1 MNTTDERNNE
11 TTTNE
16 STGFVWSARVSVAMG
31 FILAVALAAAKFAP
45 MLAAPLEWQH

>member
-1 MNTTDERNNE
+1 MNTTDERNEQTSND
-11 TTTNE
+11 N
-16 STGFVWSARVSVAMG
+16 TGFVWSARVSVAMG

>member
-1 MNTTDERNNE
+1 MNTNDERTEN
-11 TTTNE
+11 TNDN
-16 STGFVWSARVSVAMG
+16 TGFIWSSRISVAVG